1 MNFCEL
7 ICIKGW
13 LCFHSVSISF
23 SFKGHSL
30 WGPGQESRNVQ
41 SSSYSWNHVQ
51 VSTIIYLFI
60 YLLLCPFCRSRQK
73 VIPSPSI
80 SFDTLD
86 VMQQSRLSCGPS
98 VTTGRERERELLS
111 FLTLIWCDSTL
122 IWIWQ
127 QKWTD
132 CRFQWREIEPIIN
145 SQWHST
151 QVLFFNL
158 WFIYLKKNMF
168 KNQRQCV
175 FCYAYRRCMLTCIS
189 PVFLFFPFLA
199 QSQFSV
205 DPTCQQWSASLLAS
219 FNHINLNL
227 SYCAA
232 IQRCHWY

>member
-1 MNFCEL
+1 MRARTRIQKCAEFFLLMKSCAG
-7 ICIKGW
+7 KHY
-13 LCFHSVSISF
+13 F
-23 SFKGHSL
+23 
-30 WGPGQESRNVQ
+30 
-41 SSSYSWNHVQ
+41 
-51 VSTIIYLFI
+51 IIFYF
-60 YLLLCPFCRSRQK
+60 LLCPFCRSMQK

-122 IWIWQ
+122 IWIWIWQ
-127 QKWTD
+127 RKWTD

-158 WFIYLKKNMF
+158 WFIYYYFFLNIF

-175 FCYAYRRCMLTCIS
+175 SCYAYIDIACYVS
-189 PVFLFFPFLA
+189 VLFFFFSPFLA
-199 QSQFSV
+199 QFSV
-205 DPTCQQWSASLLAS
+205 ESVLGWS
-219 FNHINLNL
+219 HL
-227 SYCAA
+227 STM
-232 IQRCHWY
+232 ISEPFSVI

>member
-1 MNFCEL
+1 MRARTRIQKCAEFFLLMKSCAG
-7 ICIKGW
+7 K
-13 LCFHSVSISF
+13 H
-23 SFKGHSL
+23 
-30 WGPGQESRNVQ
+30 
-41 SSSYSWNHVQ
+41 Y
-51 VSTIIYLFI
+51 YLFI
-60 YLLLCPFCRSRQK
+60 YLFIALSFLQIQAKSNSLPFNKFWHSWCDAAIQT
-73 VIPSPSI
+73 VLW
-80 SFDTLD
+80 SF
-86 VMQQSRLSCGPS
+86 SNHRE
-98 VTTGRERERELLS
+98 RERERELLS